1 MKNKLFVFLCGMLV
15 CFISACSDD
24 EQEQPTQPKE
34 TPQVVKEVV
43 EVLEET
49 VPQASD
55 FIEVLKQTNLT
66 DVTAEKLTV
75 FAVKNEMPTRAS
87 IGLDTVSVK
96 RHMVIGSYKKEDLT
110 DGQELT
116 CVNGDKLLV
125 SRIGDEVSVNGVV
138 ITGEAIPVGDS
149 YIYVVPKLIP
159 EREEVPILH
168 ETTFKVWN
176 LLTNDYL
183 QEREPLAEVAIKVFN
198 SSRESLGDYVTN
210 SLGEVVINH
219 ASDTIFYQLKKD
231 EFQMYVD
238 YNGDG
243 VATTDELK
251 EGESILIY
259 DGSNNKIIQEC
270 FMKAAKEQPVQIN
283 EAQEQWKSQIRN
295 FYYQNRTLNQQ
306 LAYGYEEFSFEY
318 IEYSS
323 DNYWKNA
330 YKTIELGLQLQEMA
344 INATT
349 DVELWNTLSQ
359 NIKID
364 LGLVYCDILGYYG
377 QFIFQKSHDSEPTS
391 DINALFAYLDE
402 LMVYLPSNYKGA
414 SQAIAARA
422 WLSQAD
428 NQSAYQKCR
437 ELIDSGNYALS
448 SEDVFATTDNKGIV
462 WGGYNDTIPQLS
474 KGSYFHPIRYV
485 EVLLMAAESANEIG
499 QREEAIAYLNQIV
512 LAKGQPVIAP
522 QGATADE
529 IRGYVQKLFE
539 QELNKE
545 GLEYSTWRR
554 WGIIDAK
561 LKNIP
566 SYKTHNSLL
575 PIPKDV
581 VAKYPLLL
589 KQNAGY

>member
-1 MKNKLFVFLCGMLV
+1 MFLCGMLV

-87 IGLDTVSVK
+87 VGLDTASVK

-176 LLTNDYL
+176 LLTNAYL

-238 YNGDG
+238 YNWDG

-295 FYYQNRTLNQQ
+295 F
-306 LAYGYEEFSFEY
+306 
-318 IEYSS
+318 
-323 DNYWKNA
+323 
-330 YKTIELGLQLQEMA
+330 
-344 INATT
+344 
-349 DVELWNTLSQ
+349 
-359 NIKID
+359 
-364 LGLVYCDILGYYG
+364 
-377 QFIFQKSHDSEPTS
+377 
-391 DINALFAYLDE
+391 
-402 LMVYLPSNYKGA
+402 
-414 SQAIAARA
+414 
-422 WLSQAD
+422 
-428 NQSAYQKCR
+428 
-437 ELIDSGNYALS
+437 
-448 SEDVFATTDNKGIV
+448 
-462 WGGYNDTIPQLS
+462 
-474 KGSYFHPIRYV
+474 
-485 EVLLMAAESANEIG
+485 
-499 QREEAIAYLNQIV
+499 
-512 LAKGQPVIAP
+512 
-522 QGATADE
+522 
-529 IRGYVQKLFE
+529 
-539 QELNKE
+539 
-545 GLEYSTWRR
+545 
-554 WGIIDAK
+554 
-561 LKNIP
+561 
-566 SYKTHNSLL
+566 
-575 PIPKDV
+575 
-581 VAKYPLLL
+581 
-589 KQNAGY
+589 

>member
-1 MKNKLFVFLCGMLV
+1 MKNKLFMFLCGMLV
-15 CFISACSDD
+15 CFVSACSDD

-34 TPQVVKEVV
+34 TPQVVKDVV

-66 DVTAEKLTV
+66 DVAAEKLTV
-75 FAVKNEMPTRAS
+75 FAVKNEMTTRANIS
-87 IGLDTVSVK
+87 LDTVSVK
-96 RHMVIGSYKKEDLT
+96 RHMVVGSYKKEDLT

-125 SRIGDEVSVNGVV
+125 SKISDEVSVNGVV

-149 YIYVVPKLIP
+149 YIYVVPKVIP
-159 EREEVPILH
+159 KREEAPVLH

-183 QEREPLAEVAIKVFN
+183 QKREALAEVTIKVF
-198 SSRESLGDYVTN
+198 SSTRDSLGIYITN
-210 SLGEVVINH
+210 SLGEVVVSH

-243 VATTDELK
+243 IATDDELK
-251 EGESILIY
+251 EGESILFY
-259 DGSNNKIIQEC
+259 DSGNNKTQEC
-270 FMKAAKEQPVQIN
+270 FMKEAKEQPVQIN

-306 LAYGYEEFSFEY
+306 LAYGYKGFSFEY

-323 DNYWKNA
+323 DSYWKNA
-330 YKTIELGLQLQEMA
+330 YETIELGIQLQETA
-344 INATT
+344 ANATA
-349 DVELWNTLSQ
+349 DVELWKAFSQ

-402 LMVYLPSNYKGA
+402 LIEYLPSNYKGA
-414 SQAIAARA
+414 PQAIAARV
-422 WLSQAD
+422 WLN
-428 NQSAYQKCR
+428 NQTDYRRAYQKCK
-437 ELIDSGNYALS
+437 ELIDNGNYSLS
-448 SEDVFATTDNKGIV
+448 SEDVFATRENKAIIL
-462 WGGYNDTIPQLS
+462 GGYNDTIPQLS

-485 EVLLMAAESANEIG
+485 EVLLMAAEAANEIG

-512 LAKGQPVIAP
+512 LAKGQAIIAP
-522 QGATADE
+522 PAATKDE
-529 IRGYVQKLFE
+529 IKGYVQQLFE
-539 QELNKE
+539 QELKNE
-545 GLEYSTWRR
+545 GLEYSTWRH
-554 WGIIDAK
+554 WGIIDTK
-561 LKNIP
+561 LKNIAG
-566 SYKTHNSLL
+566 YKTHNSLL
-575 PIPKDV
+575 PIPKEALD
-581 VAKYPLLL
+581 KYPSLI
-589 KQNAGY
+589 KQNIGY

>member
-1 MKNKLFVFLCGMLV
+1 MFLCGMLV
-15 CFISACSDD
+15 CFIFACSDD
-24 EQEQPTQPKE
+24 EQGQPTQPKE
-34 TPQVVKEVV
+34 TPQVVKDVV
-43 EVLEET
+43 EALEET

-75 FAVKNEMPTRAS
+75 FAVKNEITTRANVS
-87 IGLDTVSVK
+87 LDTVSVK

-125 SRIGDEVSVNGVV
+125 SKISDEVSVNGVV

-149 YIYVVPKLIP
+149 YIYIVPKVIP
-159 EREEVPILH
+159 ERETAPILH

-176 LLTNDYL
+176 LLTYDYL
-183 QEREPLAEVAIKVFN
+183 QEREPLAEVVIKVFN

-210 SLGEVVINH
+210 SSGEVIINH
-219 ASDTIFYQLKKD
+219 ASDTIFYQLEKD

-238 YNGDG
+238 YNWDG
-243 VATTDELK
+243 MVTNDELK

-259 DGSNNKIIQEC
+259 DGSNNQITQEC
-270 FMKAAKEQPVQIN
+270 FMKEAKRQPVQIN

-306 LAYGYEEFSFEY
+306 LTYGYEKFSFEY

-323 DNYWKNA
+323 DRYWKNA
-330 YKTIELGLQLQEMA
+330 YKTIELGLQLQKTA
-344 INATT
+344 ANATT

-391 DINALFAYLDE
+391 DTNALFAYLDE
-402 LMVYLPSNYKGA
+402 LIEYLPSNYKGA
-414 SQAIAARA
+414 PQAISARA
-422 WLSQAD
+422 WL
-428 NQSAYQKCR
+428 NQTDYQRAYQKCR
-437 ELIDSGNYALS
+437 DLIDGGNYSLS
-448 SEDVFATTDNKGIV
+448 SEDVFATTENKAVIL
-462 WGGYNDTIPQLS
+462 GGYNDTIPQLS

-485 EVLLMAAESANEIG
+485 EVLLIAAEAANEIG
-499 QREEAIAYLNQIV
+499 QREEAVAYLNQIV
-512 LAKGQPVIAP
+512 LAKGQPIIAP
-522 QGATADE
+522 PAATKDE
-529 IRGYVQKLFE
+529 IKGYVQQLFE
-539 QELNKE
+539 QELKSE

-554 WGIIDAK
+554 WGIIDTK
-561 LKNIP
+561 LKNITG
-566 SYKTHNSLL
+566 YQTHNSLL
-575 PIPKDV
+575 PIPKKALD
-581 VAKYPLLL
+581 KYPSLI